1 MLISN
6 LAQAFGTLAET
17 VELWLAIIMMISGII
32 ITHLI
37 QKWAD
42 TTGGEHPPA
51 ANVGLGGTEQYE
63 DNTMRD

>member
-1 MLISN
+1 MLVSN
-6 LAQAFGTLAET
+6 LALVFGTLAET

-42 TTGGEHPPA
+42 SAGEHPAA
-51 ANVGLGGTEQYE
+51 ANVGLSGSAERRE
-63 DNTMRD
+63 PKTMRQ

>member
-17 VELWLAIIMMISGII
+17 VELWLAIIMMLSGIL

-42 TTGGEHPPA
+42 STSIEHPPA
-51 ANVGLGGTEQYE
+51 ANVGQGGTEQFE